1 MAWPAIIAM
10 IASAAIQQ
18 QAQSSALKKQQQQ
31 AVQMQQRQLQ
41 ARNQATGEAM
51 KRVQEFDPNDRN
63 TKQQDIAQQLTG
75 EYEREVAGPQLT
87 AQGIQVGTTLPQG
100 QGGTEYL
107 TAKAKE
113 QAKTT
118 ASLRELAALMG
129 RIGSQSELR
138 RGEAIGIGDTAGN
151 IGRIQSGAGNM
162 GAIDQIGINAVQ
174 PNPFAMLA
182 SQALSA
188 YGQGSMMGSAAP
200 KGLHGSAGGNL
211 KFTEYGMASGPT
223 GAWV

>member
-1 MAWPAIIAM
+1 MEPFSIGLM
-10 IASAAIQQ
+10 LLSAAMAQ

-31 AVQMQQRQLQ
+31 AVQAQQRQLQ
-41 ARNQATGEAM
+41 MRNQATGEAM
-51 KRVQEFDPNDRN
+51 KRVQEFDPQSRND
-63 TKQQDIAQQLTG
+63 KQQDIAQELTG
-75 EYEREVAGPQLT
+75 DYEREVTGPQLT

-107 TAKAKE
+107 TTRAKE
-113 QAKTT
+113 QAKSA

-151 IGRIQSGAGNM
+151 IGRIQTGAGNM
-162 GAIDQIGINAVQ
+162 WQADQVGINSVR

-182 SQALSA
+182 SSALGA
-188 YGQGSMMGSAAP
+188 YGSAAMGGAGA

-211 KFTEYGMASGPT
+211 KFPEYGMASGPT